1 MQYVSRIKNLFPK
14 EQWKTNQE
22 NKTFLKITIFKDW
35 IMYTPQDFSINA
47 MTWFACV
54 CMYFILTQQLFW
66 QYYE

>member
-47 MTWFACV
+47 MT
-54 CMYFILTQQLFW
+54 
-66 QYYE
+66 

>member
-22 NKTFLKITIFKDW
+22 NKRFLKITIFKDW
-35 IMYTPQDFSINA
+35 IMYTPQDFSINV

-54 CMYFILTQQLFW
+54 CMYFILNQQLFW
-66 QYYE
+66 RYE